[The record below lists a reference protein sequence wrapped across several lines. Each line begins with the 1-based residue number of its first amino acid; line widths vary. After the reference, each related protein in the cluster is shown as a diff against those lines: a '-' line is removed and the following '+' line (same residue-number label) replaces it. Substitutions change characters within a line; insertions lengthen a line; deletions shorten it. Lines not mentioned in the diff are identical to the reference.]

1 MSSMPCLSL
10 VSKHSTYVH
19 DNYHQSRF
27 HFIENF
33 FKSIQLPF
41 HEKNYPTSIS
51 PKNYFSSM
59 ELLFKQRTFI
69 TGPASTDGNNYFHYS
84 SFYCITNL
92 LASIQLQ
99 LHQKLSFIN
108 PASIYFKNY
117 FHQ

>member
-41 HEKNYPTSIS
+41 HEKNYPTSIT

-59 ELLFKQRTFI
+59 ELLFKQI
-69 TGPASTDGNNYFHYS
+69 IILMGPASTYGSNYCHHS
-84 SFYCITNL
+84 SFYCIKNL
-92 LASIQLQ
+92 VSSIQL
-99 LHQKLSFIN
+99 LFTVKIISIN
-108 PASIYFKNY
+108 STSI
-117 FHQ
+117 